1 MKKTMAHARWWGLA
15 FVAVSVGCCSDTGGV
30 DVDRF
35 ADIPRGAIPEPPQA
49 TVRRHFDLQAAKAE
63 ADDFVFYRHEF
74 YMDGKDLGPYGQ
86 YHLKLVA
93 SRLASV
99 PFPVLIEAVPDP
111 KLNEQRRATVVAA
124 LKRAG
129 LDEIEPRV
137 IVGFPEAEGMS
148 GEEAER
154 VYQSLPQAGTGV
166 NGSNG
171 LFRNNGYQGN
181 GIYNNGAGFFGN
193 QRNFGRTGFTPFY

>member
-1 MKKTMAHARWWGLA
+1 MKQFITRAHWFGLVV
-15 FVAVSVGCCSDTGGV
+15 VACSVGCCGNEV

-35 ADIPRGAIPEPPQA
+35 ADIPRGAIPEPPQE
-49 TVRRHFDLQAAKAE
+49 TVRRHFELQAAKAE

-93 SRLASV
+93 SRLSQV
-99 PFPVLIEAVPDP
+99 PFPVLIEAVPDA
-111 KLNEQRRATVVAA
+111 KLNDARRATVVLA

-166 NGSNG
+166 NGNGG
-171 LFRNNGYQGN
+171 LFRNNGFQGN
-181 GIYNNGAGFFGN
+181 NTYNNGLFGN
-193 QRNFGRTGFTPFY
+193 QRNFGRGGFYPFY

>member
-1 MKKTMAHARWWGLA
+1 MKKNMVHARWWGLA
-15 FVAVSVGCCSDTGGV
+15 VVAFSVGCCCNEM

-35 ADIPRGAIPEPPQA
+35 ADIPSGAIPEPA
-49 TVRRHFDLQAAKAE
+49 HTTVRRHFEMQAAKAE

-74 YMDGKDLGPYGQ
+74 YMDGKELGPYGQ

-93 SRLASV
+93 SRLSTV
-99 PFPVLIEAVPDP
+99 PFPVLIQAVPDP

-137 IVGFPEAEGMS
+137 IVGFPEAEGMG

-154 VYQSLPQAGTGV
+154 LYQSVPQAGTGI
-166 NGSNG
+166 NGQGG
-171 LFRNNGYQGN
+171 LFRNNGFQGN
-181 GIYNNGAGFFGN
+181 NIYNNGLFGN
-193 QRNFGRTGFTPFY
+193 QRNLGRGGLYPFFQ